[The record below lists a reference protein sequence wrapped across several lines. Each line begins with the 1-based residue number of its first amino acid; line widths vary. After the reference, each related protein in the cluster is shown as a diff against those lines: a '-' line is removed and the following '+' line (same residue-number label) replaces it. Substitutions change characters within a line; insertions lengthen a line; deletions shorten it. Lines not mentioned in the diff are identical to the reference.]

1 MLTRS
6 EKILAVANFVLV
18 KHPDAPAETKSK
30 LYRALGAM
38 YVSLCRYAG
47 DSEAVARE
55 FCSLRL
61 CWSELAIARFFYVRG
76 WLTVYLD
83 YCDACIFFCACLRV

>member
-38 YVSLCRYAG
+38 YVSLCR
-47 DSEAVARE
+47 VR
-55 FCSLRL
+55 
-61 CWSELAIARFFYVRG
+61 WRF
-76 WLTVYLD
+76 
-83 YCDACIFFCACLRV
+83 